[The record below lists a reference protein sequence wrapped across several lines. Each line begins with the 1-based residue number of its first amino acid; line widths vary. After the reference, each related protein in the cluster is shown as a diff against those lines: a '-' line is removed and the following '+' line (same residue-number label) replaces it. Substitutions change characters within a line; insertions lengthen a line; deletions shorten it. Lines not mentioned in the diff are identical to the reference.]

1 MRPSCSAACRNQM
14 LLYQPALPSPLSEG
28 PRSNEMPRVSAPAPK
43 VSAMRDASPKP
54 EEAPST
60 STRLGPLKGPAALTL
75 AICCC
80 TAARQP
86 MGWQLR
92 ATQPWIWG

>member
-1 MRPSCSAACRNQM
+1 M
-14 LLYQPALPSPLSEG
+14 SEKKKKDI
-28 PRSNEMPRVSAPAPK
+28 PQEQ
-43 VSAMRDASPKP
+43 PKP

-60 STRLGPLKGPAALTL
+60 STRLGPLKEPAPLTL